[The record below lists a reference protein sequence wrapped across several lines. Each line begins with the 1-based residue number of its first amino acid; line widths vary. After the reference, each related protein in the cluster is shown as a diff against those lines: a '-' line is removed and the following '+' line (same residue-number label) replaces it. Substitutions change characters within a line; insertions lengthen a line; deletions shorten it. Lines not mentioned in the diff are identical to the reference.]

1 MKNLKERKSFCSRKI
16 RAAPVYPQVKYL
28 HSRGI
33 DADVIMGAKTKEM
46 IIYEE
51 DMKKVANNVFVVTD
65 DESYGNKGFVT
76 DEMVRLIENKGKKM
90 MK

>member
-1 MKNLKERKSFCSRKI
+1 MG
-16 RAAPVYPQVKYL
+16 AAPVYPQVKYL

-65 DESYGNKGFVT
+65 DGSYGNKGFVT
-76 DEMVRLIENKGKKM
+76 DEWYVLLKMKEKKL
-90 MK
+90 